1 MKDLSKLMN
10 KLGYKF
16 KDSQLLKQAL
26 THSSFSKKNNF
37 ERLEFL
43 GDRVLGL
50 VISREIFILYPNDT
64 EGDLAKKISIL
75 VCKNTLVKV
84 ANLIDLEIFFFV
96 SETIKKTSFDTIK
109 ANSMEAIIAAIYLDS
124 DFVTTYGIVVKLWKG
139 FTEKINLNQHDPK
152 STLQE
157 WSLKNNKKIPDY
169 EIVKK
174 DGPDHNPKFTV
185 KVKINNSITF
195 GYGKNK
201 QDAEIMAA
209 EKALKKIEKNT

>member
-96 SETIKKTSFDTIK
+96 SSSEP
-109 ANSMEAIIAAIYLDS
+109 YLS
-124 DFVTTYGIVVKLWKG
+124 LNPLGRFGINFFSLSIWL
-139 FTEKINLNQHDPK
+139 TPELN
-152 STLQE
+152 
-157 WSLKNNKKIPDY
+157 
-169 EIVKK
+169 
-174 DGPDHNPKFTV
+174 
-185 KVKINNSITF
+185 
-195 GYGKNK
+195 
-201 QDAEIMAA
+201 
-209 EKALKKIEKNT
+209 